1 MKFPF
6 FSGCFIMRINNKHYM
21 IKRNYLMTVVLALGS
36 MCPVMAENTSE
47 TMVNIQQ
54 QSGYTVKGVVVDEK
68 GEPIIGAYVIDT
80 SSDKNG
86 AVTDIDGN
94 FTITLKSEKSSLKI
108 SYVGYQSQTVK
119 PQRGKTLTITMVQ
132 DDKTLDDVIVVAFG
146 EQKRSSFTGSA
157 AVVGSKE
164 LEKKQLTNVLSGL
177 QGEAAGVQMV
187 NNSGDPT
194 ATPSIRIRGFSSI
207 NAGKDPLIIVDGS
220 PYDGGWNNLNPND
233 VESVTVLKDAASNA
247 LYGARGANGV
257 IMVTTKK
264 GKSGNATITLDAKW
278 GSNARLN
285 RDYKTIDDPAQYLE
299 VYYKGLYN
307 YYLNEKGMSPYDA
320 QVKANNILCGDT
332 AEGGLGYPVYT
343 VPEGEYLIGE
353 NGRLNPNASLGAR
366 VYNNGEVYTLMPD
379 DWKKEAFRVGLR
391 QEYNLNANGGT
402 DAFQFY
408 GSLGYLKNEGYAYN
422 TDFERYSG
430 RLKATYQAKKWLK
443 LGGNIQFARSQ
454 EHSVGT
460 GDSSIFYMV
469 NSLAPI
475 YPVYIRDASGKIM
488 TDQNGLMYDYGDA
501 NTIGLYRPVIP
512 QANPIQE
519 NAVSYDDYHNT
530 TFTMSGFAD
539 INILQNLKLTV
550 NGTVTSNNG
559 VGTYSPQNFYGFG
572 ILAYPTGYISRY
584 QSQTYSYNFQQIL
597 NYSQAFGK
605 HNMSL
610 MGGHEYYNYFYDS
623 VSGSRTG
630 MASFYE
636 NQTLSGAIKV
646 DNASDSQDSYNNEGF
661 FFRGQYDYDGKYFG
675 STSLR
680 RDASSRF
687 HPSHRW
693 GTFYSFGG
701 AWIMTKESWM
711 EGLTWLNMLKL
722 KASFG
727 QQGNDNIGNYRYVDT
742 YDIGSNNGE
751 LAISFKS
758 KGNENITWET
768 NNNFNCGFEFE
779 VLNSRLSGGVEYFYR
794 KTTDMLSVVY
804 GSYSS
809 GIHSV
814 WNNIGDMANSG
825 IEIELKGQVIR
836 TKDFEWSVNF
846 NATHYKNEVL
856 KISEALKNT
865 TKEGHPGYTSGD
877 KYYGE
882 GLPLYTW
889 YINRYAG
896 INEEGKSTWYYT
908 DSDGNLKTTD
918 VYGNADY
925 YLCGDVHPDLY
936 GGFGTSLNYKGFDLS
951 IQCTYSLG
959 GKAYDYGYSG
969 LVCCPTSAL
978 GGNAIHKDVLDAW
991 SVENPT
997 STMHRWQY
1005 GDANSTGMSD
1015 RFLVDASYLTL
1026 QNINVG
1032 YNFPS
1037 KWVKKIGLTGLRVYG
1052 AGDNLWYW
1060 SCRMGFDPRGS
1071 FTGETATAN
1080 YSSSRTLSVGVNVK
1094 F

>member
-1 MKFPF
+1 M
-6 FSGCFIMRINNKHYM
+6 IN
-21 IKRNYLMTVVLALGS
+21 KRNLMTAVLVLGS
-36 MCPVMAENTSE
+36 LTSAFAETDSPNAE
-47 TMVNIQQ
+47 VNIQQ
-54 QSGYTVKGVVVDEK
+54 QAGFTVKGTVVDEQ
-68 GEPIIGAYVIDT
+68 GEPIIGAYIIDT
-80 SSDKNG
+80 NSDKNG
-86 AVTDIDGN
+86 SVSDIDGN

-108 SYVGYQSQTVK
+108 SYVGYETQIVK
-119 PQRGKTLTITMVQ
+119 PQRGKAITITMKQ
-132 DDKTLDDVIVVAFG
+132 DSESLDEVLVVAFG

-157 AVVGSKE
+157 SVLDSKE

-207 NAGKDPLIIVDGS
+207 NAGKDPLIIVDGA

-264 GKSGNATITLDAKW
+264 GKAGNATITLDAKW
-278 GSNARLN
+278 GSNERLA
-285 RDYKTIDDPAQYLE
+285 RDYEVISDPAQYLE
-299 VYYKGLYN
+299 VYYSGLYN
-307 YYLNEKGMSPYDA
+307 YYRNEKGMSPYDA
-320 QVKANNILCGDT
+320 QAKANNILCGDT

-343 VPEGEYLIGE
+343 VPNGEYLIGE
-353 NGRLNPNASLGAR
+353 NGKLNPNASLGAR

-391 QEYNLNANGGT
+391 QEYNINANGGT

-422 TDFERYSG
+422 SDFERYSA

-443 LGGNIQFARSQ
+443 LGGNIQFSRSQ

-530 TFTMSGFAD
+530 TFTLNGFAD
-539 INILQNLKLTV
+539 VNLLENLKLTV

-559 VGTYSPQNFYGFG
+559 VGTYLPQNFYGFG
-572 ILAYPTGYISRY
+572 ILAYPTGYVSRY

-597 NYSQAFGK
+597 NYSKSFGK
-605 HNMSL
+605 HTMSL
-610 MGGHEYYNYFYDS
+610 MGGHEYYRYTYDS
-623 VSGSRTG
+623 ISGSRTG
-630 MASFYE
+630 LASFYE
-636 NQTLSGAIKV
+636 NHTLSGAIKV
-646 DNASDSQDSYNNEGF
+646 DSASDSQDVYNNEGF

-675 STSLR
+675 SVSLR

-693 GTFYSFGG
+693 GTFYSVGG
-701 AWIMTKESWM
+701 AWIMTKEKWM
-711 EGLTWLNMLKL
+711 ESMTWLNMFKL

-779 VLNSRLSGGVEYFYR
+779 VLKSRLSGSVEYFYR
-794 KTTDMLSVVY
+794 ITTDMLSVVY

-825 IEIELKGQVIR
+825 IEIDLKALILR
-836 TKDFEWSVNF
+836 TKDFEWNF
-846 NATHYKNEVL
+846 NVNATHYKNKVL
-856 KISEALKNT
+856 KISESLKNT

-889 YINRYAG
+889 YINRFAG

-908 DSDGNLKTTD
+908 DKDGNLQTTD

-925 YLCGDVHPDLY
+925 YLCGDVHPKLY
-936 GGFGTSLNYKGFDLS
+936 GGFGTSLNFKGFDFS
-951 IQCTYSLG
+951 VQCTYSLG
-959 GKAYDYGYSG
+959 GKAYDYGYSS
-969 LVCCPTSAL
+969 LVSCPTSAL
-978 GGNAIHKDVLDAW
+978 GGTAIHKDVLNAW
-991 SVENPT
+991 SIDNPT

-1026 QNINVG
+1026 QNINFG
-1032 YNFPS
+1032 YNFPT
-1037 KWVKKIGLTGLRVYG
+1037 KWIKKIGLTGLRIYG

-1060 SCRMGFDPRGS
+1060 SHRKGFDPRGS

-1080 YSSSRTLSVGVNVK
+1080 YSSSRTLSVGLNVK